1 MRIRTETGAGHH
13 SISLAG
19 RFDAHEIDGFRMAF
33 EPLLS
38 EPGTVVRVDLASV
51 VFVDSSALAEL
62 LRSQRAARESDG
74 DLVLVNLSDPVRIIL
89 ELTALEQVFTTET
102 GASAPLGV
110 VTDSSGRP
118 VETR

>member
-1 MRIRTETGAGHH
+1 MRIRTETGAGHY

-19 RFDAHEIDGFRMAF
+19 RFDAHEIDGFRLAF
-33 EPLLS
+33 EPLLT
-38 EPGTVVRVDLASV
+38 EPGTVVRVDLANV

-74 DLVLVNLSDPVRIIL
+74 DLVLVNMSDPVRIIL
-89 ELTALEQVFTTET
+89 ELTALEQVFTIET
-102 GASAPLGV
+102 GQDAGVGISAEI
-110 VTDSSGRP
+110 SGKP